1 MAFTTPKGRTHTSL
15 SEINIT
21 PFVDVVLVLLVIF
34 MLTAPILESGIEV
47 DLPKTRTVK
56 VVSEEKV
63 VVTIDKQQTVYI
75 GNDPVNIHRLG
86 MSVLDHLHG
95 AGESPV
101 FIRCDQAVPF
111 GTFAQVMDAL
121 KQARVTNIN
130 IVTQPLS
137 TKGTS

>member
-1 MAFTTPKGRTHTSL
+1 MAFTTPQGRTHTSL

-56 VVSEEKV
+56 VVTEEKV
-63 VVTIDKQQTVYI
+63 VVTIDKQQTIYI
-75 GNDPVNIHRLG
+75 GNDAVNIHRLG
-86 MSVLDHLHG
+86 ASVLDHLHG
-95 AGESPV
+95 EGNSPV

-111 GTFAQVMDAL
+111 GAFAQVMDAL
-121 KQARVTNIN
+121 KQANVTNIN
-130 IVTQPLS
+130 IVTEPLA
-137 TKGTS
+137 TKGS